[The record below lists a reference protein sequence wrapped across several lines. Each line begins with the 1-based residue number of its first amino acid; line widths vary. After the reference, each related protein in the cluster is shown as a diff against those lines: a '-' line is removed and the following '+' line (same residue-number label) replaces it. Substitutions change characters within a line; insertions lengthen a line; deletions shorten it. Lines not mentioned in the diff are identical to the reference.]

1 MMKSSVLAAKYGKE
15 VWMTEHSVSD
25 YVDGR
30 LPNWDEQL
38 DFAQEL
44 NECMM
49 SGCTGYIYWYM
60 RAHWSFVG
68 TGETDKYGS
77 GNVKNKLLPRAFV
90 MSHFSK
96 HVTGSTRLGMK
107 GVISEVESADVET
120 TAYIKGDS
128 LIVMALNKTD
138 SDDKLRLRMANFVKS
153 GTHILSTGNEKS
165 KLCQEQ
171 DIAFTESTNDV
182 TVSMPPKSLNT
193 YVFMIDHEAT
203 AITDL
208 TQTGDEGPKTY
219 YDLQGRRISEPRGL
233 CIEMDAD
240 GFTRKI
246 YKKN

>member
-1 MMKSSVLAAKYGKE
+1 
-15 VWMTEHSVSD
+15 
-25 YVDGR
+25 
-30 LPNWDEQL
+30 
-38 DFAQEL
+38 
-44 NECMM
+44 
-49 SGCTGYIYWYM
+49 
-60 RAHWSFVG
+60 
-68 TGETDKYGS
+68 
-77 GNVKNKLLPRAFV
+77 
-90 MSHFSK
+90 
-96 HVTGSTRLGMK
+96 
-107 GVISEVESADVET
+107 
-120 TAYIKGDS
+120 
-128 LIVMALNKTD
+128 MALNKTD

-171 DIAFTESTNDV
+171 EIAFTESTNDV